1 MCSPCTGTA
10 ANSLIFDLSG
20 NPVFADGA
28 QRVCQLSPQGVFPTS
43 GYYYSAAL
51 DSKTYRCL
59 WHRVVLR
66 GCVPPG
72 TAVRVDTFTAESD
85 KPIDEIESLPES
97 RWATAQLDAG
107 TPSCEWDCLSLSPP
121 GRYLWLRLTLEGD
134 GSATP
139 VLDKVKVYYPRASS
153 AQYLPAVYREDP
165 VSADF
170 TARFLSIFDTLRNK
184 TSGQITDIARYFDP
198 KATPANPLNVSG
210 NDFLSWLAGWLG
222 LSLQNN
228 WPVRKR
234 RELVR
239 QAHKLFDLRGTPE
252 GLKLMIEL
260 YTGFKPRILELFRLR
275 RWLVVDSAKLGD
287 QSAVLGKDIMKRL
300 QIGENSKIGSFQL
313 IDYGNPS
320 LDFFNSYAYQF
331 IVIVPR
337 WPGATDTDQMS
348 LQQIIDMAKPAHTQA
363 QLRWDEPRFRIGL
376 QSFVGVDTV
385 LAKYPVGMIEGQGS
399 LGYDT
404 VLGSPEESSK
414 RPSSSVG
421 RSSRIGCN
429 TILN

>member
-1 MCSPCTGTA
+1 LG
-10 ANSLIFDLSG
+10 G
-20 NPVFADGA
+20 
-28 QRVCQLSPQGVFPTS
+28 
-43 GYYYSAAL
+43 
-51 DSKTYRCL
+51 
-59 WHRVVLR
+59 
-66 GCVPPG
+66 
-72 TAVRVDTFTAESD
+72 
-85 KPIDEIESLPES
+85 
-97 RWATAQLDAG
+97 
-107 TPSCEWDCLSLSPP
+107 
-121 GRYLWLRLTLEGD
+121 
-134 GSATP
+134 
-139 VLDKVKVYYPRASS
+139 
-153 AQYLPAVYREDP
+153 
-165 VSADF
+165 
-170 TARFLSIFDTLRNK
+170 
-184 TSGQITDIARYFDP
+184 
-198 KATPANPLNVSG
+198 
-210 NDFLSWLAGWLG
+210 LAGWLG

-275 RWLVVDSAKLGD
+275 RWLVVDSSKLGD

-337 WPGATDTDQMS
+337 WSGATDTDQMA
-348 LQQIIDMAKPAHTQA
+348 LQQIIDLAKPAHTQA

-404 VLGSPEESSK
+404 VLGSPEESTK
-414 RPSSSVG
+414 RPSSSLG

-429 TILN
+429 TVLN